1 MTAGVILQY
10 NLLFQLLI
18 RIYSVISESGA
29 ICCKLMKTD
38 KTCHIS
44 ELKTRVNLAHDL
56 LTIL

>member
-1 MTAGVILQY
+1 MTAGMILKY

-29 ICCKLMKTD
+29 ICCEFMKTD

-56 LTIL
+56 LNV